1 MYKAIKQKKSAIEIV
16 LLICASACVLIVGL
30 ITLMIFIEGLPL
42 FKNVGVL
49 DFLFGQKWAP
59 TAKIP
64 SYGILPMILASFYV
78 TLLALVIAI
87 PIGLGVAIFLSEMAS
102 SGWNKVMRRSIEV
115 LAGIP
120 SVVYGFFGLV
130 IIVPFIRDTFHSKG
144 YSILAGGIILA
155 IMILPTIISISE
167 NAIRSVPSE
176 YKDGSLAMGASH
188 WQTIYRVLVPAARSG
203 ILASIVLGTG
213 RAIGETMAI
222 ILVMGSTPIL
232 PKLLEP
238 ARTLT
243 INIVLEMSYVSQ
255 GSAHYHA
262 LFATAIVLFIFIMLI
277 NSIVSNLSK
286 KAVMK

>member
-1 MYKAIKQKKSAIEIV
+1 MIKAIKQKKSAIEIV

-42 FKNVGVL
+42 FKNYGVM

-59 TAKIP
+59 TAKVP

-102 SGWNKVMRRSIEV
+102 EGWAKLMRRAIEV

-130 IIVPFIRDTFHSKG
+130 IIVPFVRETFHNKG
-144 YSILAGGIILA
+144 YSILAGGLILA

-176 YKDGSLAMGASH
+176 YKDGSLAIGASH

-203 ILASIVLGTG
+203 ILASVVLGTG

-232 PKLLEP
+232 PKLLGP

-255 GSAHYHA
+255 GSEHYHA